1 MGRSAE
7 PILPRIKARA
17 LLLVADMPP
26 RVVTDGRGSP
36 DSHDRYLQNQLVLLK
51 SRLVLNA
58 TMEQAAIS
66 QLPAIKKQADP
77 TAWLARNLKITNLEN
92 TGVIEVSID
101 AQSGADVKDQAAII
115 NAIVAAYMQGVVD
128 VHKKRRADRREMLK
142 KLGKKYQDM
151 IHERRE
157 SARKLSESA
166 ANSEKFAGSN
176 QQRSSRRYDN
186 LMDRRL
192 TLRLDRARTETLLA
206 RKPKGPRDQTEQD
219 RKEIAQFEE
228 HLAVLTAQ
236 DKVLQE
242 ALEELTHATRSS
254 AVNRLDLAELTADIA
269 AMEDTY
275 RKLSTEIEAL
285 NGELETPPD
294 VRVLEYAVA
303 VRK

>member
-1 MGRSAE
+1 M
-7 PILPRIKARA
+7 
-17 LLLVADMPP
+17 LLVADMPP

-58 TMEQAAIS
+58 TIEQAAIS

-128 VHKKRRADRREMLK
+128 VHKKRRADRREMLE

-157 SARKLSESA
+157 WR
-166 ANSEKFAGSN
+166 GSCP
-176 QQRSSRRYDN
+176 SSRRTVRN
-186 LMDRRL
+186 S
-192 TLRLDRARTETLLA
+192 RARTNA
-206 RKPKGPRDQTEQD
+206 FVASIRQ
-219 RKEIAQFEE
+219 
-228 HLAVLTAQ
+228 
-236 DKVLQE
+236 
-242 ALEELTHATRSS
+242 
-254 AVNRLDLAELTADIA
+254 LDGQA
-269 AMEDTY
+269 AH
-275 RKLSTEIEAL
+275 
-285 NGELETPPD
+285 TP
-294 VRVLEYAVA
+294 A
-303 VRK
+303 